1 VLYLLVWCLLGLWLA
16 NWSLRV
22 RGDLL
27 LALAVC
33 LNPLLLPYMWQGV
46 NDVLLVAGMAVAAVA
61 LAERRVV
68 LAGLALGLA
77 VSVKLLIAPMV
88 LLFLVWLAAEARRGR
103 LDRGRA
109 WRAAAAAMVPG
120 ALVALPFLA
129 WHPRDFLG
137 DAVAY
142 HLALVPD
149 AYPIAGHGLP
159 ALLLRAGVLGDPF
172 GPSPLWATGLPAA
185 VVVLAGVWWVWTRP
199 GWRTL
204 LWVSG
209 LVLGGVLFF
218 HRSFM
223 FYYVDVP
230 ATALLLAALVR
241 SPGPPSGRPPAR
253 ATTS

>member
-1 VLYLLVWCLLGLWLA
+1 
-16 NWSLRV
+16 
-22 RGDLL
+22 
-27 LALAVC
+27 
-33 LNPLLLPYMWQGV
+33 
-46 NDVLLVAGMAVAAVA
+46 
-61 LAERRVV
+61 
-68 LAGLALGLA
+68 
-77 VSVKLLIAPMV
+77 
-88 LLFLVWLAAEARRGR
+88 
-103 LDRGRA
+103 
-109 WRAAAAAMVPG
+109 
-120 ALVALPFLA
+120 
-129 WHPRDFLG
+129 
-137 DAVAY
+137 
-142 HLALVPD
+142 
-149 AYPIAGHGLP
+149 
-159 ALLLRAGVLGDPF
+159 
-172 GPSPLWATGLPAA
+172 LWATALPAA